1 MYSSSLLHKRN
12 AYEAGQQR
20 TYGNQTTSPGV
31 TMLERISRR
40 EEADLFI
47 AWIAIAVSFTI
58 INITPY
64 GLMGSFNPISPVT
77 ALIYFGISLLTVGI
91 GFILHEMAHKFVAI
105 RFGYWA
111 EFVKDNT
118 MLLVAVIMAALAG
131 FVFAAP
137 GATVIYSRD
146 GRPLTKRE
154 DGIISAAGP
163 VVNLLLCIV
172 FAALFFVAGGKAGLA
187 GGNLLAMLGIAG
199 VQINAMI
206 AAFNLLPVSVLDGRK
221 VFAWSIP
228 VFFVLIIAAFGTLV
242 AAYYHL
248 WMLI

>member
-1 MYSSSLLHKRN
+1 
-12 AYEAGQQR
+12 
-20 TYGNQTTSPGV
+20 
-31 TMLERISRR
+31 MLERISRR

-91 GFILHEMAHKFVAI
+91 GFIFHEMAHKFVAI

-172 FAALFFVAGGKAGLA
+172 FAALFFLAGGKAGLA
-187 GGNLLAMLGIAG
+187 AGNLLAMLGIAG

-206 AAFNLLPVSVLDGRK
+206 AAFNLLPISILDGRK
-221 VFAWSIP
+221 VFAWNIA